1 MGNPALDALGFIVG
15 TLLNLYAMVV
25 ALRFVMQAVR
35 ADYYNPIA
43 QFVVKATDPLLVPLR
58 RLIPS
63 VSGYD
68 TASLVLVWAIL
79 FAKLLAFANLG
90 LGPAPAIGRA
100 LPLGAA
106 GIDVGVLT
114 MLALS
119 FVDLVYLMFNIFIF
133 SLFIQALL
141 SWLPNAGQSPVAG
154 LLQGITRP
162 VLTPIRRFVPPMG
175 GLDLSSLVAII
186 GLFALRTFVVGVL
199 WQLVVG

>member
-1 MGNPALDALGFIVG
+1 MGNPALDAVGFLVG

-58 RLIPS
+58 RMVPS

-68 TASLVLVWAIL
+68 TASLLLAWAVLFV
-79 FAKLLAFANLG
+79 KLVAFANLG
-90 LGPAPAIGRA
+90 LGAAPAAGQA

-106 GIDVGVLT
+106 GLDAGALAL
-114 MLALS
+114 LALS
-119 FVDLVYLMFNIFIF
+119 FVDLVYLFFNIFIF

-141 SWLPNAGQSPVAG
+141 SWLPNAGGTPVAG

-162 VLTPIRRFVPPMG
+162 VLAPIRRFVPPMG

-186 GLFALRTFVVGVL
+186 ALFALRTFVVGVL
-199 WQLVVG
+199 LQLVLG